1 LLLSVLNGIEI
12 EFMIAA
18 ITDTLALDKL
28 PFGWFDVVFAAFLI
42 FGLVRGRKK
51 GMTKEFVPTLRWV
64 AIVVAAGLGYTF
76 AGQIIYNF
84 SGLGHTDSN
93 CLGYLAIAFLVFL
106 VFVPVDGFFT
116 TRLEG
121 SNLFGGTEYYLGTI
135 SGLVH
140 HLAILLFFL
149 ALMSTPHYTA
159 AEIQAEKDSA
169 FQTFGGGQK
178 GFTGDFFP
186 TFAQVQ
192 EGILKKSLV
201 GPVITDNLGLVL
213 INGGP
218 APTQKLAANPPSK

>member
-1 LLLSVLNGIEI
+1 
-12 EFMIAA
+12 MIAA

-28 PFGWFDVVFAAFLI
+28 PFGWFDVVVLAFLI
-42 FGLVRGRKK
+42 FGLYRGRKN

-64 AIVVAAGLGYTF
+64 AIVVAAGLGYSY
-76 AGQIIYNF
+76 AGQIFYNF
-84 SGLGHTDSN
+84 SGLGHTGSD
-93 CLGYLAIAFLVFL
+93 CLGYLAVAFLVFV
-106 VFVPVDGFFT
+106 VFIPVDGFCT
-116 TRLEG
+116 TRLGG

-149 ALMSTPHYTA
+149 ALMNAPHYTA
-159 AEIQAEKDSA
+159 AEIQAEKDFA

-186 TFAQVQ
+186 TFQQVQ
-192 EGILKKSLV
+192 EGILKKSFV

-218 APTQKLAANPPSK
+218 AATQKLAANPR